1 MELNK
6 PILIVQRWCKM
17 KEIWC
22 TYTILRCFEVEDNAT
37 YDEINK
43 LVNDDLYEL
52 GIYDNV
58 TDIEWD
64 EYKREE

>member
-1 MELNK
+1 
-6 PILIVQRWCKM
+6 M

-37 YDEINK
+37 YDEIND
-43 LVNDDLYEL
+43 LINNDLYEL
-52 GIYDNV
+52 GIFDTV

-64 EYKREE
+64 EYKREDN

>member
-1 MELNK
+1 
-6 PILIVQRWCKM
+6 M

-22 TYTILRCFEVEDNAT
+22 TYTILRCFKVEDNAT
-37 YDEINK
+37 YDKIND
-43 LVNDDLYEL
+43 LINDDLYEL

-64 EYKREE
+64 EYKMEDN